1 MFNKKC
7 SKGFIVFFIIFFF
20 GLFSVFAEQTEKA
33 KKSDSEKKKETEN
46 FEVVVTAPRM
56 EIPLKENPAA
66 TTVVSQSVLENLPRS
81 IALDEVMKLVPGVRV
96 DNQADGERVHFY
108 IRGQGILTERG
119 TRGIKVL
126 VDGIPLNDPTGFVS
140 DLYDIDW
147 ATVKKIEVL
156 RGPAAAL
163 YGSGSSGGVINIITR
178 DGSDLPVSVR
188 GFFVGGSYGF
198 YKALTEANGTFGGV
212 NYRITGSMTSG
223 DGYRDHSAYSGK
235 NFYGK
240 FNIGESGKNRA
251 TIILSATDFFNENP
265 EGLNLAWFSPD
276 PDNLRKLA
284 NPDAY
289 TFNEY
294 QRTQRLTGGFHAELA
309 LFSGLK
315 LDATAY
321 FRHTKYKEAVPSS
334 VIHRTYKTP
343 GMTLQL
349 SSSFDFAGVK
359 NSLSSGI
366 DFAYQNLDEF
376 KHPNLG
382 AAVEGNELQSN
393 QKIEQSGLGLFF
405 IDRVELSKELGFS
418 FTMRYDRIKNSLTDN
433 LKIDGIDLSD
443 SVEFEKLTGRV
454 GVYWNPFEKTGF
466 YANWGSGFLPP
477 GTEELIN
484 NPYNYG
490 GYNTLLKSATSSGI
504 EFGMRGVSEDFNLNY
519 DFAVFYLK
527 TDNDF
532 GRYRIKTRPLET
544 FYGNVG
550 STNRYGLETLLGW
563 FPVEGVALRLSYTYS
578 HFKYD
583 EVKTMDSGMT
593 YKDTFLPNSPE
604 HQLYFDSEFNLISDL
619 TFGASVEHVSS
630 WFIDATNRVFPDGY
644 GKTSPYTLM
653 NVRLIY
659 KFDVDD
665 TPFEFFIFGR
675 NIFNAKYYGFTE
687 PDPDGNSYQPAPT
700 SEWSLG
706 FRFVK

>member
-1 MFNKKC
+1 
-7 SKGFIVFFIIFFF
+7 
-20 GLFSVFAEQTEKA
+20 
-33 KKSDSEKKKETEN
+33 
-46 FEVVVTAPRM
+46 M

-66 TTVVSQSVLENLPRS
+66 ITVVSGTILKSLPRS

-108 IRGQGILTERG
+108 MRGQGILTERG

-147 ATVKKIEVL
+147 ATVKRIEIL
-156 RGPAAAL
+156 GGPAAAL
-163 YGSGSSGGVINIITR
+163 CGSGSSGGVINIITR
-178 DGSDLPVSVR
+178 DDSDLPVSVR
-188 GFFVGGSYGF
+188 GLFVGGSYGF
-198 YKALTEANGTFGGV
+198 YKALTEANGTFGGI
-212 NYRITGSMTSG
+212 NYRILGSMTSG
-223 DGYRDHSAYSGK
+223 DGYRDLSAYSGK

-240 FNIGESGKNRA
+240 FNIGESGKSRA

-265 EGLNLAWFSPD
+265 EGLNLAWFSSD
-276 PDNLRKLA
+276 PDNLRRLA

-289 TFNEY
+289 IFNEY
-294 QRTQRLTGGFHAELA
+294 QRTQRLTGGFHAELE

-315 LDATAY
+315 LNAIAY
-321 FRHTKYKEAVPSS
+321 LRHTKYKEAVPSS
-334 VIHRTYKTP
+334 VIYRTYKTP

-349 SSSFDFAGVK
+349 SYSFDFAGVK

-366 DFAYQNLDEF
+366 DFGYQKLDEF

-382 AAVEGNELQSN
+382 AAVEGKALQSD
-393 QKIEQSGLGLFF
+393 QKIGQSGLGLFF
-405 IDRVELSKELGFS
+405 IDRIELSKEIGLS
-418 FTMRYDRIKNSLTDN
+418 FTVRYDRIKNSLTDN
-433 LKIDGIDLSD
+433 LKIGGIDLSD
-443 SVEFEKLTGRV
+443 SVEFKKLTGRV
-454 GVYWNPFEKTGF
+454 GISWNPFEKTGF
-466 YANWGSGFLPP
+466 YANWGTGFLPP

-484 NPYNYG
+484 SPYNYG

-504 EFGMRGVSEDFNLNY
+504 EFGMRGVFEDFNLNY

-550 STNRYGLETLLGW
+550 ATNRYGFEALLGW

-583 EVKTMDSGMT
+583 EVKTMDSGT
-593 YKDTFLPNSPE
+593 IYKDTFLPNSPE
-604 HQLYFDSEFNLISDL
+604 HQLYFDSEFNIISNL

-630 WFIDATNRVFPDGY
+630 WFIDATNRVFSDGY
-644 GKTSPYTLM
+644 GKTSPYTLV

-659 KFDVDD
+659 EFDVNDI
-665 TPFEFFIFGR
+665 PFEFFVFRR
-675 NIFNAKYYGFTE
+675 NIFNTKYYGFTE

-700 SEWSLG
+700 SEWSVG